1 MSTQEFILEMFK
13 IVGTIVGAY
22 IAIVPSLKQD
32 IKSSKSGIN
41 TEELANAFKEISEIK
56 EQSKL
61 NTAALKYLLKYNL
74 EEMYFKFKVKQFK
87 LTQIDIEQWNNE
99 FNVYSQC
106 GGNGTVAEFNAE
118 IQTRIRE
125 NMRSE

>member
-13 IVGTIVGAY
+13 IVGTIIGAY
-22 IAIVPSLKQD
+22 IAIVPSLKHD
-32 IKSSKSGIN
+32 IKSNKNDIN
-41 TEELANAFKEISEIK
+41 MEELTNAFKEISEIK

-61 NTAALKYLLKYNL
+61 NTAALRYLLKYNL

-106 GGNGTVAEFNAE
+106 GGNGTIAEYNAE

>member
-1 MSTQEFILEMFK
+1 MAKQLQLKWQKKAQMLLSMVVK
-13 IVGTIVGAY
+13 KADVDTIV
-22 IAIVPSLKQD
+22 
-32 IKSSKSGIN
+32 
-41 TEELANAFKEISEIK
+41 SEIK

-61 NTAALKYLLKYNL
+61 NTAALRYLLKYNL
-74 EEMYFKFKVKQFK
+74 EEMYFKFKAKQFK
-87 LTQIDIEQWNNE
+87 LTPIDIEQWNNE
-99 FNVYSQC
+99 FSVYSEC